1 MATNTH
7 TEDEV
12 KQEQNQKLQ
21 DHAVHALTA
30 TERALVGICEDILER
45 EGIGLRDD
53 LFDDLKATSLDL
65 IRIFG
70 RVNEH
75 FSLSLQASV
84 LGSEPTLARLASCI
98 DAQRPVI
105 SHELQDVEKK

>member
-1 MATNTH
+1 MLTNTH

-12 KQEQNQKLQ
+12 KQDQTQTLQ
-21 DHAVHALTA
+21 DPASSTFTA
-30 TERALVGICEDILER
+30 TERVVVEICEDILQR
-45 EGIGLRDD
+45 EGIRPKDD
-53 LFDDLKATSLDL
+53 LFDDLKGTSLDL

-84 LGSEPTLARLASCI
+84 LGSEPTIARLAGCV
-98 DAQRPVI
+98 DAQRQVE